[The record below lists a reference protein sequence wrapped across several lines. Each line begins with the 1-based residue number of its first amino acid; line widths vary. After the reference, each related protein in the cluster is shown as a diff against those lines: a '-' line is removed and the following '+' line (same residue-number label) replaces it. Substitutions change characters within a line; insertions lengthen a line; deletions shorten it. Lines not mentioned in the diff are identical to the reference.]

1 MSLAEAQRKSFENR
15 LGRIRVGASNTMGEM
30 HIGPAE
36 DRRAN
41 EGKPKNRVRVRSRKK
56 QNVRLGEGSN
66 TVLLPVAALVGG
78 LSMFVA
84 LAMQFHLFDPRG
96 LLQLGTPFPA
106 LEPYMQYAPVVFAS
120 FFALAF
126 SWTFHLNTFLRR
138 AALIAGVM
146 AGFVFHPQ
154 LVDLLPGSHVA
165 VFNKEYVKSVRADL
179 RAG

>member
-1 MSLAEAQRKSFENR
+1 MSLAEAQRKSFEDR
-15 LGRIRVGASNTMGEM
+15 LGRIRVGASNTMGEV

-41 EGKPKNRVRVRSRKK
+41 EGKPKNRVRIKSRKK

-66 TVLLPVAALVGG
+66 SVLIPVAVLLGG

-96 LLQLGTPFPA
+96 ALQLGVPHPA
-106 LEPYMQYAPVVFAS
+106 LEPYMQYAPFVFAS
-120 FFALAF
+120 VFALAV
-126 SWTFHLNTFLRR
+126 SSTFRLNTFLRR
-138 AALIAGVM
+138 TVLIAGVM

-154 LVDLLPGSHVA
+154 LVNTLPGVHVA
-165 VFNKEYVKSVRADL
+165 AFSKEYVKTMRADL

>member
-1 MSLAEAQRKSFENR
+1 MSLAEAQRKSFEDR
-15 LGRIRVGASNTMGEM
+15 LGRIRVGASNTMGEV

-41 EGKPKNRVRVRSRKK
+41 EGKPKNRVRVKSRKK

-66 TVLLPVAALVGG
+66 TVLLPVGAILGV

-96 LLQLGTPFPA
+96 LLQLGTPHPA
-106 LEPYMQYAPVVFAS
+106 LEPYMQYAPFVFAS

-138 AALIAGVM
+138 AVLVAGVM

-154 LVDLLPGSHVA
+154 MVDTLPGMHVA
-165 VFNKEYVKSVRADL
+165 AFNKEYVTSVRADL